1 MDRLAKGVR
10 VAGGLLLFA
19 NLAACFLPVTKIVQE
34 PYYPAENPLLIT
46 PFNYIRAIFQKN
58 ADLFLDSYST
68 KQLVLILCL
77 MALPV
82 LLSLAAGIIG
92 IVGSPRQIVSGIFAI
107 VIAGIY
113 GALLPMMDHI
123 WPAQLL
129 PDQEYQWGY
138 ALFLTLGV
146 SVVSAVLGIIGFFV
160 RPRKPKKTA
169 AAVIPQ
175 VNEIKQ
181 EQEMARYNITEPAQT
196 GGDQNR
202 DMSQQPAPKG
212 GVMTGLTG
220 IYAGASIPF
229 QDGESVKL
237 GRMPD
242 NDLVFDNQPRVSRNH
257 CVITWHAGEGR
268 YEIVDYSSNGS
279 YINDEEECL
288 PQNMKIVLQPGT
300 ILDIGSKENRFRLE

>member
-19 NLAACFLPVTKIVQE
+19 NLAALFLPVTKIVQE

-46 PFNYIRAIFQKN
+46 PFNYIRAVFQKN
-58 ADLFLDSYST
+58 ADLFLDGYTT
-68 KQLVLILCL
+68 KQLVLILCF

-82 LLSLAAGIIG
+82 LLSLVAGIIG
-92 IVGSPRQIVSGIFAI
+92 IVGSPRQIISGIFAI

-113 GALLPMMDHI
+113 GTLLPMMDYI
-123 WPAQLL
+123 WPEQLL

-146 SVVSAVLGIIGFFV
+146 SAVSAVLGIIGLFV
-160 RPRKPKKTA
+160 RPRTPKKTA

-175 VNEIKQ
+175 VYEMKQ
-181 EQEMARYNITEPAQT
+181 EQEMARYSIMEPEP
-196 GGDQNR
+196 
-202 DMSQQPAPKG
+202 SHSG
-212 GVMTGLTG
+212 GVMTGLAG
-220 IYAGASIPF
+220 MYAGASIPF
-229 QDGESVKL
+229 QDGESIRL
-237 GRMPD
+237 GRMPE
-242 NDLVFDNQPRVSRNH
+242 NDLVFENQSRVSRNH
-257 CVITWHAGEGR
+257 CVITWHAGENR

-279 YINDEEECL
+279 YINEEEECL